1 MGIVAFLDRDGV
13 LNVERKDYVKSW
25 DEFQWLPGAQE
36 SVAFLN
42 SNHIPVYIISN
53 QSAVCRGII
62 SIDMLHTI
70 HRALQNELQ
79 KKGAHIDG
87 IYVCPH
93 APEMRCACR
102 KPEPGLFLQAAKEH
116 HITLSDAWFIG
127 DSKTDLLA
135 GKRAGTHVILIRTNQ
150 NNIDSNDELAADYTC
165 NSLAEAVDFLIKNYN
180 SPQRREDAE
189 ENIKNFN

>member
-1 MGIVAFLDRDGV
+1 MFLDRDGV
-13 LNVERKDYVKSW
+13 LNAERKDYVKSW

-36 SVAFLN
+36 SVALLN

-53 QSAVCRGII
+53 QSAVGRGII

-70 HRALQNELQ
+70 HRTLQNELQ
-79 KKGAHIDG
+79 KKGGRIDG

-93 APEMRCACR
+93 APAIRCACR

-116 HITLSDAWFIG
+116 NITLSDAWFIG

-135 GKRAGTHVILIRTNQ
+135 GKCAGIHIILIRTNQ
-150 NNIDSNDELAADYTC
+150 NNIDADDELAADYTC
-165 NSLAEAVDFLIKNYN
+165 NSLAEAVDFLIKNCN
-180 SPQRREDAE
+180 SS
-189 ENIKNFN
+189 